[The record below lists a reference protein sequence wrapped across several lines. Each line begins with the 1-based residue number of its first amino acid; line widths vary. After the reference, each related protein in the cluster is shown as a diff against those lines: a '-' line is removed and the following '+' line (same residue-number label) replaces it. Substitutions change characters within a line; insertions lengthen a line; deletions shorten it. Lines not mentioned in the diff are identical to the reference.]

1 MHSTRRTASSRASK
15 RRRARLITGALTS
28 AAMIVTLGAC
38 SSGGDAGGSESRGD
52 ITIWYSNNENE
63 IVWGKQMVDAW
74 NADHPDEQVKAQE
87 IPAGKSSEEVIGAA
101 ITAGNAPCLVF
112 NTAPVAV
119 PQFRKQ
125 GGLVDLS
132 SFEDGDAYIEE
143 RTGDLADQYR
153 SEDGKF
159 YQMPWKSNPVMLF
172 YNKDLFAAAG
182 LDPENPDLATYEEFT
197 ATARTLVSSGAA
209 EYAIYPSPTSQFF
222 QSWFDFYPA
231 YANET
236 GGSLLIEDGAA
247 TFNSADGVAVGEFWK
262 TLYAEGLAGKEQ
274 YQGDSFADGKAAMSS
289 AGPWAVS
296 VYKDTVN
303 WGAVTFPTSS
313 GTAAE
318 DAYTFSDA
326 KNVGLFSACE
336 NQATAWDVLKFATSE
351 EQDGQLLELTGQM
364 PLREDLTTVYP
375 DYFEANPAYQ
385 QFGDQA
391 SRTVEVPQVANS
403 VAAWQAF
410 RDSWTKAVIT
420 GEGDVADAFDSAAD
434 KVNELIAQ
442 P

>member
-1 MHSTRRTASSRASK
+1 MHRSIRPHSTPRRT
-15 RRRARLITGALTS
+15 RRLLAAAGTS
-28 AAMIVTLGAC
+28 AAMIVALGAC
-38 SSGGDAGGSESRGD
+38 SSGGNAGSADGRGD

-63 IVWGKQMVDAW
+63 IAWGQQMVDAW
-74 NADHPDEQVKAQE
+74 NADNPDEQVKAQE

-119 PQFRKQ
+119 PQFQKQ

-143 RTGDLADQYR
+143 RTGDLADQYQ
-153 SEDGKF
+153 SDDGSF

-172 YNKDLFAAAG
+172 YNKDLFTAAG
-182 LDPENPDLATYEEFT
+182 LDPENPALSTYEEFT
-197 ATARTLVSSGAA
+197 DTARTLVSSGAA
-209 EYAIYPSPTSQFF
+209 PYAIYPSPTSQFF
-222 QSWFDFYPA
+222 QSWFDFYPT
-231 YANET
+231 YAAET
-236 GGSLLIEDGAA
+236 GGSLLIEDGEA
-247 TFNSADGVAVGEFWK
+247 TFNSDEGVAVGEFWK

-274 YQGDSFADGKAAMSS
+274 YQGDSFADGQAAMSS

-303 WGAVTFPTSS
+303 WGAVPFPTSTGS
-313 GTAAE
+313 DPDE
-318 DAYTFSDA
+318 AYTFSDA

-351 EQDGQLLELTGQM
+351 DQDGQLLELTGQM
-364 PLREDLTTVYP
+364 PLREDLTEAYP
-375 DYFEANPAYQ
+375 DYFAANPAYE

-391 SRTVEVPQVANS
+391 SRTVEVPQVSNS

-410 RDSWTKAVIT
+410 RDSWTKNVIT
-420 GEGDVADAFDSAAD
+420 GEGDVADSFDAAAD
-434 KVNELIAQ
+434 KVNELIAE

>member
-1 MHSTRRTASSRASK
+1 MEKNMHSTHNTPRHTRRLLAA
-15 RRRARLITGALTS
+15 AATS
-28 AAMIVTLGAC
+28 AAMIVALGAC
-38 SSGGDAGGSESRGD
+38 SGGGGGGGSAEGRGD
-52 ITIWYSNNENE
+52 INIWYSNNENE
-63 IVWGKQMVDAW
+63 VIWGKQMVEAW
-74 NADHPDEQVKAQE
+74 NADHPDEQIKAQE

-119 PQFRKQ
+119 PQFQKQ

-132 SFEDGDAYIEE
+132 SFEDGDSYIQE
-143 RTGDLADQYR
+143 RTGDLADQYQ
-153 SEDGKF
+153 SDDGKF

-172 YNKDLFAAAG
+172 YNKDIFAAAG
-182 LDPENPDLATYEEFT
+182 LDPENPALATYEEFT

-222 QSWFDFYPA
+222 QSWFDFYPT
-231 YANET
+231 YAAET
-236 GGSLLIEDGAA
+236 GGSLFIEDGEA
-247 TFNSADGVAVGEFWK
+247 TFNSEEGVAVGEFWK

-296 VYKDTVN
+296 VYKDAVN
-303 WGAVTFPTSS
+303 WGAVTFPTSA
-313 GTAAE
+313 GTPAE
-318 DAYTFSDA
+318 EAYTFSDA

-364 PLREDLTTVYP
+364 PLREDLTSAYP
-375 DYFEANPAYQ
+375 DYFAANPAYE

-391 SRTVEVPQVANS
+391 SRTVEVPQVSNS

-410 RDSWTKAVIT
+410 RDSWTKNVIT
-420 GEGDVADAFDSAAD
+420 GEGDVADSFDAAAD